1 MATSRSR
8 QHVQVPAGD
17 QNEPRDRGL
26 VEIHDHQ
33 LYWERYGEPSDPLI
47 LMLHHGLGS
56 MRSWRRQIPAFVQEH
71 WQVLLYDRWG
81 YGRSDERP
89 SFQDGYLLDDTE
101 EAFLLLDTLGIEELT
116 LLGHSDGGTIA
127 LLMAS
132 QQPQRIN
139 AIVVVAAH
147 IYFEPPMADG
157 LDLIAQ
163 SVSDPKV
170 LAGLKREH
178 GERAL
183 RLVDAW
189 LEHWRSTDPAS
200 LSMHHLLA
208 KITCPALVIQGELD
222 EHATSQ
228 HAVDIAEA
236 VQNGDLWLIPNVRHM
251 PPSEIPVLFNQRV
264 LEFLDKTSA

>member
-1 MATSRSR
+1 MATSRSK
-8 QHVQVPAGD
+8 QIGENAVGYPDKPQ
-17 QNEPRDRGL
+17 DRGFI
-26 VEIHDHQ
+26 EIHDHQ
-33 LYWERYGEPSDPLI
+33 LYWERYGAPSDPLI

-56 MRSWRRQIPAFVQEH
+56 IRSWRRQIPAFVQEH

-81 YGRSDERP
+81 YSRSDERP
-89 SFQDGYLLDDTE
+89 YFQEGYLLDDTA
-101 EAFLLLDTLGIEELT
+101 EAFLLLQALGVKELT

-132 QQPQRIN
+132 KQPQRIK

-163 SVSDPKV
+163 SVSDPRV

-189 LEHWRSTDPAS
+189 LKHWKSADPAS
-200 LSMHHLLA
+200 LSMRHLLVE
-208 KITCPALVIQGELD
+208 ITCPTLVIQGELD

-228 HAVDIAEA
+228 HAIDIAEG
-236 VQNGDLWLIPNVRHM
+236 VQKGELWLIPDVKHM
-251 PPSEIPVLFNQRV
+251 PPSETPDLFNQRV
-264 LEFLDKTSA
+264 LDFLARTSV